1 MSLKIVTANRLRDGL
16 VVFLG
21 RNGDWTERVADSRA
35 VEGEDAAALLLAEA
49 ENAAR
54 RQAIVG
60 PYLIDATLDAGAP
73 VPSRYRERIRADGPS
88 VETRGSVASRPE

>member
-21 RNGDWTERVADSRA
+21 RDGGWTGRVAESRA
-35 VEGEDAAALLLAEA
+35 VEGEEAAAFLLAEA

-54 RQAIVG
+54 RQEIVN
-60 PYLIDATLDAGAP
+60 PYLIDAATETGAI
-73 VPSRYRERIRADGPS
+73 VPTRYRERIRADGPS
-88 VETRGSVASRPE
+88 VETRPE